1 MARPS
6 LADSLKASLSKGVH
20 VDTAE
25 RIQRGLQ
32 PVADDPAPSP
42 PLAIVEPIQAVV
54 SPTVQPAPALAPISS
69 NQADNQAIEQSTE
82 QTSKQS
88 DKQASII
95 ASTQA
100 IKQTEKQTDKQSIQQ
115 LSQQSDKQPDRQT
128 INQAV
133 EQSNEQSPK
142 QTVEQATKQ
151 TIKPVPPQSGRQIWL
166 PLNENQGRLLLFLYE
181 KGGGLTNMDIV
192 VAETGIAYGT
202 ARAGIDVLIREGYV
216 NYKARHNGHS
226 FRGFEYAMN
235 NHLCSLYAAR
245 VRGDQ
250 TEQPV
255 RQSFQQSNNQANN
268 QAMKQPLGQSS
279 NQAITV
285 VSSYL
290 TDLKSTTNSDTTEID
305 DLLRDPELGY
315 WKGKG
320 VNARQVTLWS
330 EEFQMPVDQVIQS
343 LKYCRYEMVV
353 LNLEEE
359 KQIAKP
365 ENWFYRIVQKSGV
378 YPKPA
383 NYKSLAEI
391 RIEQMEQAV
400 REAADLRSRQ
410 AVAEQELAFQ
420 KILKNP
426 AGEDYQALLRQVSEF
441 AKDSGGM
448 ALDLA
453 LRDLFFG
460 NKEGEHQ

>member
-42 PLAIVEPIQAVV
+42 PLAIVEPIQAEVPV
-54 SPTVQPAPALAPISS
+54 IQPAPASS
-69 NQADNQAIEQSTE
+69 NQADKQA
-82 QTSKQS
+82 

-95 ASTQA
+95 ANSQT
-100 IKQTEKQTDKQSIQQ
+100 IKQTKKQADKQSIQQ

-151 TIKPVPPQSGRQIWL
+151 TIRPVQPQSGRQIWL

-216 NYKARHNGHS
+216 TYKARHNGHS

-245 VRGDQ
+245 VRGEQ

-268 QAMKQPLGQSS
+268 QTMKQPLGQSS
-279 NQAITV
+279 NQAVTV

-290 TDLKSTTNSDTTEID
+290 TDLKSTTNSDTAEID

-315 WKGKG
+315 WREKG
-320 VNARQVTLWS
+320 VSARQITLWS

-365 ENWFYRIVQKSGV
+365 ENWFYRVIQKSGV

-391 RIEQMEQAV
+391 RVEQMEQAV

-410 AVAEQELAFQ
+410 AVAEQEMAFQ
-420 KILKNP
+420 RILADP
-426 AGEDYQALLRQVSEF
+426 EGAAYQALHSKVSDF
-441 AKDSGGM
+441 AREMGGK
-448 ALDLA
+448 ALETA
-453 LRDLFFG
+453 LREAFDQQPKG
-460 NKEGEHQ
+460 ATP